1 LIAARRHIVFAV
13 AVVLA
18 IVLMA
23 FLLVRCSRGRPSPR
37 GPRVVLCQER
47 PTIGLAAA
55 AGAGGGAGVPS
66 LPTNQWW
73 SSLLTSAPQTLWAQ
87 PLVVSWAEGGV
98 ELALPI
104 VNAVP
109 KAIVSGRTSPLTI
122 VTKGARPS
130 VSSYGD
136 FHVVTSL
143 AAGARRF
150 GDLTVAQG
158 SPAVWW
164 KTNQPLEVQFPDG
177 ARVVGAIGSTDRVTV
192 EIPDGSA
199 WMIVSNTEAQW
210 RVDGNI
216 IVALGAS
223 TFGFVARPNDASP
236 GWAALAVK
244 AGKHRVTGTSASWE
258 RRPGEVMQTLT
269 WSGGVGSAV
278 LLPHQAE
285 GAKSVGW
292 FASARGRMPVVAT
305 DVVSWAAPLP
315 GVLLGVPELSEPAS
329 RRVRDLLPG
338 DDRTKPVPAGSY
350 FAAKTIGTMAT
361 LTDLATRVGAT
372 DVARRNDQL
381 AAELTN
387 ALMRTGDGDDRWVAY
402 DDTRGGMIS
411 YPPEFGSQDYNDHN
425 LQNGYLL
432 AAAAT
437 LAEAGHPALGAL
449 RPTIDHLIAD
459 LGAGGCRKGFP
470 PFRVMNAY
478 EGHSYAAGFAPF
490 ADGNNQESS
499 SEAVHAWWA
508 LTRWA
513 AATNQPALYNE
524 ALAFYATEAA
534 TARWYWLGEKAA
546 REPGYG
552 YQVAG
557 IVWGAKI
564 DFATFFDARPASVVG
579 IQLLPF
585 TFGSLYRN
593 DGAAAAKRFVEGS
606 TDSAGRWADLLA
618 LDLAIADPAKAAA
631 VLDSTKEWEEG
642 STRSFAAAWVDF
654 LAAAGRPDP
663 TVTAEPPLGLAF
675 RGGSG
680 DRITLT
686 AVNPWPT
693 RQTVVFERGGRK
705 LATITLEPHASSTA
719 TVGTA
724 G

>member
-1 LIAARRHIVFAV
+1 
-13 AVVLA
+13 
-18 IVLMA
+18 M
-23 FLLVRCSRGRPSPR
+23 
-37 GPRVVLCQER
+37 
-47 PTIGLAAA
+47 
-55 AGAGGGAGVPS
+55 
-66 LPTNQWW
+66 PTNQWW
-73 SSLLTSAPQTLWAQ
+73 SSLLTPAPQTLWAQ
-87 PLVVSWAEGGV
+87 PLVVSWTEDGV

-122 VTKGARPS
+122 VAKGARPA
-130 VSSYGD
+130 VKSYGD

-143 AAGARRF
+143 TSSARRF
-150 GDLTVAQG
+150 GELTVAQG
-158 SPAVWW
+158 SPATWW
-164 KTNQPLEVQFPDG
+164 KTGEPLELRLPAG
-177 ARVVGAIGSTDRVTV
+177 ARVVGAATSSDNVTI

-199 WMIVSNTEAQW
+199 WTVVSNAAVRW
-210 RVDGNI
+210 KVDGS
-216 IVALGAS
+216 VVTATGAS
-223 TFGFVARPNDASP
+223 TFGFVARPNDAST
-236 GWAALAVK
+236 GWAATAVT
-244 AGKHRVTGTSASWE
+244 AGKHPVTGTSASWE
-258 RRPGEVMQTLT
+258 RKVGEVVQTLT

-285 GAKSVGW
+285 GAKPIGW
-292 FASARGRMPVVAT
+292 FASARGRMTVVAT
-305 DVVSWAAPLP
+305 DVVSWSALLP
-315 GVLLGVPELSEPAS
+315 GVLLGVPELPEPVAQK
-329 RRVRDLLPG
+329 VRGLLPA

-361 LTDLATRVGAT
+361 LADLATRTGAT
-372 DVARRNDQL
+372 DVDRRNDQL

-387 ALMRTGDGDDRWVAY
+387 VLVRVGDGDDRWVAY
-402 DDTRGGMIS
+402 DETRGGMIS
-411 YPPEFGSQDYNDHN
+411 YPPEFGAQDYNDHN

-449 RPTIDHLIAD
+449 RPTIDQLISD
-459 LGAGGCRKGFP
+459 LGIGDCRQGFP

-478 EGHSYAAGFAPF
+478 EGHSYAAGLAPF

-513 AATNQPALYNE
+513 AATNQPSLYDA

-546 REPGYG
+546 RAPGYA

-593 DGAAAAKRFVEGS
+593 DGAAASKRFVEGS
-606 TDSAGRWADLLA
+606 IDSAGRWADLLA
-618 LDLAIADPAKAAA
+618 LDLAIADPAKATA
-631 VLDSTKEWEEG
+631 VLGSTPVWEEG
-642 STRSFAAAWVDF
+642 STRSFGAAWVGF
-654 LAAAGRPDP
+654 LQAAGKPDP
-663 TVTAEPPLGLAF
+663 TVTADPPLGLAF
-675 RGGSG
+675 RGTSS
-680 DRITLT
+680 DRVTLT

-693 RQTVVFERGGRK
+693 RQTVTFRGNGRK
-705 LATITLEPHASSTA
+705 LATLTVEPHAST
-719 TVGTA
+719 TVTLA
-724 G
+724 